1 MKRNRRRFVLSF
13 CWGVALVGIL
23 TLAASLVR
31 YRLGDVATVSVAL
44 LAVGVVLG
52 ELVPLKLPLAGGDE
66 EVNLSTTFALALVL
80 LVGLPVALIVQA
92 TASMVQDLIARKPI
106 WRSAFNM
113 GQYTLSL
120 AAAGLVLDCF
130 GMLGSEAMFAIA
142 PAKLAVIL
150 LAGLAFYVVNTFVV
164 GVAVAAHQ
172 DRALV
177 ANLRGDLRMTLI
189 MTATSLCLTP
199 LVLLA
204 AEASPWLLGLF
215 VVPFV
220 AVHLG
225 GRQACESTH
234 QAMHDGL
241 TGLPNRAFFRQLV
254 EDAIAHAKP
263 GAGLVVMLL
272 DLNRFKEIN
281 DTLGHHFGDMLLER
295 TGPRLQRALREGD
308 VIARL
313 GGDEFAVLL
322 RDVEDDDVAAAVA
335 ERLCDALQAPFEL
348 EGFALEVDAS
358 IGMACYP
365 GDGRDLQTL
374 LRRADVAMYRAKE
387 RHISH
392 LAYTPEIDEH
402 SPARLALVADLRRG
416 LEHDEIEVH
425 YQPKIDLS
433 TRRVVG
439 LEALVRWRHPTLGL
453 LQPGT
458 FIDMAEHTGQIR
470 PLTHAV
476 LQKALRECARW
487 RGQGIDVTVA
497 VNVSPRSLMDPRL
510 VEIVEQSLHSCGLPA
525 RCLNLEITET
535 AIMVDPALALKVLN
549 RLAALGVCL
558 SIDDF
563 GTGYSSLAYLQKLP
577 VREIKIDKSFVLN
590 MNGSERDAAIVSMTA
605 DLGRR
610 LGLKVIAEG
619 VEDQRTLDELT
630 RLGCDQA
637 QGYLI
642 CRPQP
647 AHDIDRWLQSDPQFI
662 AESDRP
668 TAVLRVVG
676 R

>member
-1 MKRNRRRFVLSF
+1 MHRNRQRFVLSF
-13 CWGVALVGIL
+13 CWGVALIGAL
-23 TLAASLVR
+23 TLAASVLR
-31 YRLGDVATVSVAL
+31 YGLGDFATVSVTL
-44 LAVGVVLG
+44 LVVGVVFG

-80 LVGLPVALIVQA
+80 SVGLPAALIVQVM
-92 TASMVQDLIARKPI
+92 ASLVQDLVARKPI

-120 AAAGLVLDCF
+120 AAAGLVLDRF
-130 GMLGSEAMFAIA
+130 GMLGSDAMYAIA

-150 LAGLAFYVVNTFVV
+150 LAGMAFYVVNTFVV
-164 GVAVAAHQ
+164 GVAVAAYQ
-172 DRALV
+172 NRALV
-177 ANLRGDLRMTLI
+177 ANLRSDLRMTTI

-204 AEASPWLLGLF
+204 AQASPWLLGLF

-225 GRQACESTH
+225 GRQASESTH

-241 TGLPNRAFFRQLV
+241 TGLPNRAFFRRLV
-254 EDAIAHAKP
+254 DDAIAHAKP
-263 GAGLVVMLL
+263 GARLVVMLL

-295 TGPRLQRALREGD
+295 TGARLQRALREGD

-322 RDVEDDDVAAAVA
+322 RDVEDDDVAFAVA
-335 ERLCDALQAPFEL
+335 DRLCDALQAPFEL
-348 EGFALEVDAS
+348 DGFALEVDAS

-365 GDGRDLQTL
+365 SHGRDLQTL

-416 LEHDEIEVH
+416 LEQDEIEVH
-425 YQPKIDLS
+425 YQPKLDLR

-439 LEALVRWRHPTLGL
+439 LEALVRWRHPSLGL

-487 RGQGIDVTVA
+487 RGQGIDVTMA

-510 VEIVEQSLHSCGLPA
+510 VEIVEQSLQSCGLPA
-525 RCLNLEITET
+525 ECLNLEITET

-590 MNGSERDAAIVSMTA
+590 MARSDRDAAIVSLTA

-647 AHDIDRWLQSDPQFI
+647 AHDIDSWLQSDRSFF
-662 AESDRP
+662 AETGRP
-668 TAVLRVVG
+668 TALRVVG
-676 R
+676 L